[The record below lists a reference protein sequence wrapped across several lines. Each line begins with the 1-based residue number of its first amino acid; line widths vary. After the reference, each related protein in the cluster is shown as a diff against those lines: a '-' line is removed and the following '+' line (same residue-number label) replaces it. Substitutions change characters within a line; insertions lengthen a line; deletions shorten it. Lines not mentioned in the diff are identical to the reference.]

1 MKNALKLLYCAVFLL
16 GTCFSHASRAEE
28 MAEFRTWAMTPP
40 KGWNSWDC
48 YYSSVTETEVVRN
61 AEYMRDNLK
70 QYGYEYIVVDI
81 RWYCEHPSLGA
92 GNYNQNGTQGYVL
105 DAYGR
110 YLPSPRRFP
119 SCMVDDVN
127 VGFKPLADRIHEMGL
142 KFGIHIMR
150 GVPTTV
156 AKNPSN
162 YTLFGSGD
170 DTAEKRQATWA
181 KVYNGTTS
189 PCTWLKDNA
198 LVRMTEEGQQYY
210 NSIINLYAEWGVDF
224 IKVDDISR
232 PFYTDE
238 IQMIRNAIDQCGR
251 PIVLSLSPGKTQ
263 YQYHEQCHNLA
274 NQWRMMDD
282 LWDNWAHV
290 SAVFAEAAE
299 WSKYHQVGNYADC
312 DMLPV
317 GQIAMTVADQ
327 GYASR
332 DNGRWTRLN
341 DNELCTMMTLWGIC
355 HSPLMIGGEMTSFG
369 ATTKKLLTNEDMLK
383 MNSYGV
389 NAHQVKGG
397 AGKYIWEST
406 DPDDGSKWIAMFS
419 TDGDEQWV
427 SPDNALYCSETVAY
441 TTEGHKV
448 EVECDIPEG
457 TDILSLVVD
466 DGGDNFNYDH
476 GDWINP
482 TVVLKNGSEYN
493 LTGKDLDHTFT
504 ASYYN
509 VVRENRNVTNT
520 GNMKVMGTDYTRGFA
535 TDANAVL
542 YFKLPEGAVKFKG
555 IGAADDSGIGQ
566 TGSTTSMRFM
576 VFAGECRNSELLN
589 GAIFNSGLVSRTSQK
604 AGVEVD
610 VDITGAEQLKIVV
623 DNYDGSFAYDR
634 ANFVNPILVD
644 KDGNETSLATLTQAS
659 YSASWGTLHKNT
671 NVEGGTLKIN
681 GQSYSKGLGMNA
693 ACTLVYNLPANKNY
707 VRLKGLVGYD
717 SSCDTDA
724 PSGGNNCTMKFL
736 IYATS
741 SKTIVTADL
750 TALGY
755 GAEEEVSVRDCWS
768 GEALPT
774 VKGSL
779 SAEVGNHGARLL
791 KISAPKN
798 PTVIQDVRQQEDAAG
813 AQVNGGRSSDIYDL
827 TGRKL
832 TQKPQKGFFIKDGR
846 INYR

>member
-1 MKNALKLLYCAVFLL
+1 MRKSYLFLIVTLILQATSISTCLK
-16 GTCFSHASRAEE
+16 AED
-28 MAEFRTWAMTPP
+28 MATFRTWAMTPP

-48 YYSSVTETEVVRN
+48 YYSSVTETEVMQN

-70 QYGYEYIVVDI
+70 EYGYEYIVVDI

-92 GNYNQNGTQGYVL
+92 GNYNQRGTQGYVL
-105 DAYGR
+105 DGNGR

-119 SCMVDDVN
+119 SCMVDGEN
-127 VGFKPLADRIHEMGL
+127 KGFKPLADKIHDMGL

-156 AKNPSN
+156 AQNPQN
-162 YTLFGSGD
+162 YTLLGSD
-170 DTAEKRQATWA
+170 DATATERAATWA

-198 LVRMTEEGQQYY
+198 LVRATEEGQQYY

-238 IQMIRNAIDQCGR
+238 IQMLRNAIDQCGR

-299 WSKYHQVGNYADC
+299 WAKYHQVGNYADC

-341 DNELCTMMTLWGIC
+341 DNELTTMMTLWGIC

-369 ATTKKLLTNEDMLK
+369 ETTRKLLTNADMLR
-383 MNSYGV
+383 MNNYGV
-389 NAHQVKGG
+389 NARQAAHSVGR
-397 AGKYIWEST
+397 YVWEST
-406 DPDDGSKWIAMFS
+406 DPEDGSKWVALFS
-419 TDGDEQWV
+419 TDGSEQWV
-427 SPDNALYCSETVAY
+427 TPENALYCSETVAY

-448 EVECDIPEG
+448 DVECDIPEG
-457 TDILSLVVD
+457 TDILALVVD
-466 DGGDNFNYDH
+466 DGGDNYNYDH

-482 TVVLKNGSEYN
+482 TVILDNGTEYP
-493 LTGKDLDHTFT
+493 LTGADLDHTFT

-520 GNMKVMGTDYTRGFA
+520 GNMKVLGTEYTRGFA

-542 YFKLPEGAVKFKG
+542 YFKLPENAASFKG

-566 TGSTTSMRFM
+566 TGSTTTMRFM
-576 VFAGECRNSELLN
+576 VFAGECRNSELVD
-589 GAIFNSGLVSRTSQK
+589 GALFDSGLVSRTSQK

-610 VDITGAEQLKIVV
+610 VDIAGAEQLKIVV

-634 ANFVNPILVD
+634 ANFVNPVLID
-644 KDGNETSLATLTQAS
+644 EEGNETSLTTLTQAS
-659 YSASWGTLHKNT
+659 YTSSWGSLHKNT
-671 NVEGGTLKIN
+671 NVEGGALKIN
-681 GQSYSKGLGMNA
+681 GTSYSKGLGMNA
-693 ACTLVYNLPANKNY
+693 ACTLIYNLPSDKNY

-741 SKTIVTADL
+741 TKTVISADL
-750 TALGY
+750 TTLGY
-755 GAEEEVSVRDCWS
+755 EAGEEVSVRDCWS
-768 GEALPT
+768 GETLPSVQGT
-774 VKGSL
+774 L

-791 KISAPKN
+791 KLSAPKGTTGIETM
-798 PTVIQDVRQQEDAAG
+798 PSDGSKQSDYSED
-813 AQVNGGRSSDIYDL
+813 SKDSEYYDMMGHRL
-827 TGRKL
+827 GKE
-832 TQKPQKGFFIKDGR
+832 PQKGLYIKNGR
-846 INYR
+846 KVYR